1 VVDYTVAP
9 IYFAGENG
17 KGGHEWLIEFER
29 APADLEAFNEALDLN
44 LQRINSDYEAKR
56 FKAMA
61 MERLLLRSV
70 PKGTFNNWLKVKGKY
85 GGQSK
90 VPRLAN
96 SRKIVEEILSFVSS
110 GAV

>member
-1 VVDYTVAP
+1 
-9 IYFAGENG
+9 
-17 KGGHEWLIEFER
+17 LIEFER
-29 APADLEAFNEALDLN
+29 PPADLEAFNNALDLN

-96 SRKIVEEILSFVSS
+96 SRKIVEEILDFVSS
-110 GAV
+110 GTV